1 MYVYALLFTSYF
13 AYHNMWHHLLLTVT
27 SVGEI
32 LPAASLSYKKR
43 KIEEEKKK
51 ERRKEKDDCKIVNEC

>member
-1 MYVYALLFTSYF
+1 
-13 AYHNMWHHLLLTVT
+13 MWHHLLLTVT